1 MKKKIIEKCFWWN
14 TLAQRHFLLSLFDYR
29 WEMKALFS
37 VKIFNVEFSPDLY
50 VLRTSESKKEVFG
63 NRSARMYVCLIVR

>member
-50 VLRTSESKKEVFG
+50 VLRS
-63 NRSARMYVCLIVR
+63 R